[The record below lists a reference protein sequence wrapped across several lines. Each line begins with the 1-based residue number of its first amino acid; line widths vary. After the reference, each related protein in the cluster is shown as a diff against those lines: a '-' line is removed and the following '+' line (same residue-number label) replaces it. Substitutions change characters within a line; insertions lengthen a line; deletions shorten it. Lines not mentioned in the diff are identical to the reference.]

1 MIGRIEEIVDNSVTI
16 KLDIDINEQPSLVN
30 LHVVFEDGSGRNV
43 VAEIANVNQTRM
55 IANVVGE
62 ISDGRFTPG
71 ASSKPSF
78 KSKVRLIT
86 MDELELLF
94 GKQETEF
101 GYTNFG
107 TSNVYEGYKINVPIN
122 EFFNAHFSI
131 LGNSGAGKS
140 SLVKALLEQDSE
152 IELSISHTTRAPRQ
166 GEVNGREYHF
176 ISVNEFEERKARG
189 EFLESALVHGNYYGT
204 SRVWIEQRMAAG
216 KDVLLEIDWQGARQV
231 RSQFEGTVGIFIL
244 PPSID
249 ALEARLHKR
258 GTDSEATITRRLMGA
273 GAEIAHAP
281 EFEFVIINDSFDV
294 ALSQL
299 ISVVTASRLNFQN
312 QAARHREQ
320 FISLGVPV

>member
-1 MIGRIEEIVDNSVTI
+1 MSHSPVQKNTAHAGRLFMVTA
-16 KLDIDINEQPSLVN
+16 P
-30 LHVVFEDGSGRNV
+30 
-43 VAEIANVNQTRM
+43 
-55 IANVVGE
+55 
-62 ISDGRFTPG
+62 
-71 ASSKPSF
+71 
-78 KSKVRLIT
+78 
-86 MDELELLF
+86 
-94 GKQETEF
+94 
-101 GYTNFG
+101 
-107 TSNVYEGYKINVPIN
+107 
-122 EFFNAHFSI
+122 
-131 LGNSGAGKS
+131 SGAGKS
-140 SLVKALLEQDSE
+140 SLVKALLERDSE
-152 IELSISHTTRAPRQ
+152 IELSISHTTRAPRS